1 MTMVM
6 TTMITSMIMMMI
18 SSSAGATTA
27 TTGTPSPPFAGLH
40 LRPGEGLVTGFGG
53 VGL

>member
-6 TTMITSMIMMMI
+6 TMMTSMIMMMI

-27 TTGTPSPPFAGLH
+27 TTGAPSPPFAGLH
-40 LRPGEGLVTGFGG
+40 LRPGKGLVTGFGG